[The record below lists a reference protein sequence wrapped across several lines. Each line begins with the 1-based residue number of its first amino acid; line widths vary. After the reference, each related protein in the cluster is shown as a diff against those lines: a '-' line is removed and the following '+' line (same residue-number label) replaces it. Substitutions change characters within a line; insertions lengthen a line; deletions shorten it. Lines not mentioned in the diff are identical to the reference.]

1 MSKINVLLTDD
12 HQIIID
18 GLKSLLKNQDEISV
32 AAEACNGREAIRI
45 LELISIDVLLMDID
59 MPVMN
64 GIDAL
69 KEIRKNH
76 PKVKVIILSMHNEA
90 GMIKSLIDLGANGY
104 LLKSCS
110 QGELID
116 SIKKV
121 ASGQSYFS
129 SDVTLALLKPSANQG
144 QSNEL
149 LTERETEILKLIAAG
164 FSNKEIGDQLF
175 ISHRFGDRRQQD
187 AQTRIPAWRSAGTAG
202 DLSCHPW
209 RHAIEPRSPDHR
221 GSLQI
226 RPRGNC
232 SP

>member
-18 GLKSLLKNQDEISV
+18 GLKSLLKNQDEINV

-76 PKVKVIILSMHNEA
+76 PKVKIIILSMHNEA

-110 QGELID
+110 QTELID
-116 SIKKV
+116 AIKKV
-121 ASGQSYFS
+121 VLGQSYFS
-129 SDVTLALLKPSANQG
+129 SDVTLALLKPAAKQG
-144 QSNEL
+144 QQNEI
-149 LTERETEILKLIAAG
+149 LTEREIEILKLIAGG

-175 ISHRFGDRRQQD
+175 ISHRTVDTHRTNLMKKLD
-187 AQTRIPAWRSAGTAG
+187 VSNIAG
-202 DLSCHPW
+202 LISY
-209 RHAIEPRSPDHR
+209 AIRN
-221 GSLQI
+221 GI
-226 RPRGNC
+226 V
-232 SP
+232 

>member
-18 GLKSLLKNQDEISV
+18 GLKSLLKNSDEIIV
-32 AAEACNGREAIRI
+32 AAEANNGREALRI
-45 LELISIDVLLMDID
+45 LGLLSIDVLLMDID

-64 GIDAL
+64 GIEAL
-69 KEIRKNH
+69 KEIRKQFRD
-76 PKVKVIILSMHNEA
+76 VKVIILSMHNEA

-110 QGELID
+110 QDELLGAIR
-116 SIKKV
+116 KV

-129 SDVTLALLKPSANQG
+129 TDVTLALLKPANPEQK
-144 QSNEL
+144 NEM

-175 ISHRFGDRRQQD
+175 ISHRTVDTHRTNLMKKLD
-187 AQTRIPAWRSAGTAG
+187 VSNIAG
-202 DLSCHPW
+202 LISY
-209 RHAIEPRSPDHR
+209 AIKN
-221 GSLQI
+221 GI
-226 RPRGNC
+226 V
-232 SP
+232 

>member
-1 MSKINVLLTDD
+1 MSTINVLLTDD

-18 GLKSLLKNQDEISV
+18 GLKSLLSNQDDIQV
-32 AAEACNGREAIRI
+32 VAEANNGREAIRI
-45 LELISIDVLLMDID
+45 LELILIDVLLMDID

-76 PKVKVIILSMHNEA
+76 PKLKVIILSMHNEA

-175 ISHRFGDRRQQD
+175 ISHRTVDTHRTNLMKKLD
-187 AQTRIPAWRSAGTAG
+187 VSNIAG
-202 DLSCHPW
+202 LISY
-209 RHAIEPRSPDHR
+209 AIRN
-221 GSLQI
+221 GI
-226 RPRGNC
+226 V
-232 SP
+232 